1 MSQGNAENRRY
12 QQHLAC
18 LSALTPKY
26 LSLSDLHQLF
36 EALKNPVLSSSDRL
50 LRFHNLS
57 LLDSDGYRSEVLYN
71 VDKIL
76 EKYDGDF
83 LSPTT
88 SGQASNAKVEKDLLW
103 AGLQLFAHIQA
114 IEQEVGLIL
123 DPKTEYA
130 KSLKKLQICQ
140 SLLRKNGSD
149 TLKIDALLNHAPVVA
164 DVESGQWYESA
175 FKAFIRY
182 IDSRNDTRLF
192 WVWGRPNLDLA
203 LEYAGQ
209 AEARSRLADTTYIPG
224 QISWSLY
231 LFRGSFFAIAMFNKW
246 WNNPKWLKQLQESG
260 LSAEEYAEYRLRYL
274 LAYWNVY
281 KYRILNDYVWGPIN
295 FGSFEWWVGT
305 DFLEGVGNFATCFLL
320 CMDIYLA
327 DLAYVEEESKYQ
339 TTQALYTKKQDDLTA
354 LIVKKIH
361 NGVKKSLLAQ
371 EMNFDGL
378 DIKEKVKVLREYLGK
393 KVQDKLVLTADESKL
408 SELLTDLD
416 EAQQDQQD
424 HTQRWRKKE
433 VYLRGDCYYTK
444 ALLFVFAMAVSF
456 LIGGFLPTALAL
468 FLTKTGTI
476 WCLLLTVIYR
486 TVRAQVQISQ
496 VQSDRA
502 ELIAREENL
511 LKEFLTVKQNQTQ
524 NPDEK
529 NIKRLHDL
537 YLLVVKTGEQI
548 NYQSSSIQYQYLELA
563 RTSLLRV
570 SIPTL
575 LGLTLVY
582 APATLCMVPTY
593 VFVLIASAAFAYVL
607 DRMAKQ
613 YKPAELE
620 HKPCI
625 EHAKYQ
631 TFFAAPKPLSKPID
645 EGMFCFPSRFA
656 MGTSA
661 AH

>member
-1 MSQGNAENRRY
+1 MSQRTAENRRY
-12 QQHLAC
+12 EQHLAC
-18 LSALTPKY
+18 LTALTPKY
-26 LSLSDLHQLF
+26 LALNDVHQLF
-36 EALKNPVLSSSDRL
+36 DALKTPVLSSSDRML
-50 LRFHNLS
+50 SFNNLS
-57 LLDSDGYRSEVLYN
+57 LLNSDGYRAEILYN

-88 SGQASNAKVEKDLLW
+88 HGQAPNAKIEKDLLW

-130 KSLKKLQICQ
+130 KSLEKLQICQ

-149 TLKIDALLNHAPVVA
+149 MRKIDALLTHAPVVA
-164 DVESGQWYESA
+164 DAQSGKWYE
-175 FKAFIRY
+175 KAFQDFINY
-182 IDSRNDTRLF
+182 IDDRNNTRLF

-209 AEARSRLADTTYIPG
+209 AEARSRLADTTYLPG

-231 LFRGSFFAIAMFNKW
+231 LFRGSFFAIKMFNKW
-246 WNNPKWLKQLQESG
+246 WNNPKWLKQLQASG

-274 LAYWNVY
+274 IAYWNVY

-295 FGSFEWWVGT
+295 FGSFEWWVGKGFPGWFG
-305 DFLEGVGNFATCFLL
+305 DFATCFLL

-327 DLAYVEEESKYQ
+327 DLAYVEEEGKYL
-339 TTQALYTKKQDDLTA
+339 TNQALYAQKQDDLTA
-354 LIVKKIH
+354 FIVQKIH
-361 NGVKKSLLAQ
+361 NGVKKNLLAK
-371 EMNFDGL
+371 EMNFDSL
-378 DIKEKVKVLREYLGK
+378 DIEAKVKVLREYLVK
-393 KVQDKLVLTADESKL
+393 KVQDQRVLTADESEL
-408 SELLTDLD
+408 AELLRDLD

-424 HTQRWRKKE
+424 HTQRWQKKE
-433 VYLRGDCYYTK
+433 MYLRVDCYYTK

-456 LIGGFLPTALAL
+456 LVGGFLPTALAL
-468 FLTKTGTI
+468 FLTNSGTI
-476 WCLLLTVIYR
+476 WCLALTVIYR
-486 TVRAQVQISQ
+486 TARAQLQIAQTKSE
-496 VQSDRA
+496 RT
-502 ELIAREENL
+502 ELIEREENL
-511 LKEFLTVKQNQTQ
+511 LKEFLAVKQSQTQ
-524 NPDEK
+524 NPHEK
-529 NIKRLHDL
+529 NIKKMHDL
-537 YLLVVKTGEQI
+537 YLSVVKIGEQI

-582 APATLCMVPTY
+582 APATLYMIPTY
-593 VFVLIASAAFAYVL
+593 VFVLVASAAFAYVL

-620 HKPCI
+620 HKPSL

-631 TFFAAPKPLSKPID
+631 TFFTAPKGYSKPID
-645 EGMFCFPSRFA
+645 EGMFSFTWRFA
-656 MGTSA
+656 MSTSA
-661 AH
+661 VS